1 MLTEGGTV
9 ICSFNELPEEN
20 ENYIDKIVENTANTW
35 QQGRD
40 DNEKRQNTLQGKL
53 AERAVMYYLS
63 QAAKDLIYI
72 PYDSFRADNY
82 EKHAPF
88 DGLIFKKSAV
98 SAAGLKTFIDKI
110 NAEVQLYAGGKI
122 TESLRRE
129 LLENRIY
136 SVEIK
141 STKVTGRHRPYKFN
155 GYRCDAARVIAG
167 ILKDDFLTYPHYLR
181 EGDMEWE
188 EYCNYVKSVDH
199 CFSGLIGKDLSD
211 AVKAKELANM
221 DDFYIRVYVDMENRA
236 VLIIGY
242 ITREVFIET
251 PALKKMVQKYK
262 SEDALYLYKTLKSR
276 NFIKN
281 FVDDII

>member
-1 MLTEGGTV
+1 M
-9 ICSFNELPEEN
+9 
-20 ENYIDKIVENTANTW
+20 K
-35 QQGRD
+35 
-40 DNEKRQNTLQGKL
+40 
-53 AERAVMYYLS
+53 
-63 QAAKDLIYI
+63 
-72 PYDSFRADNY
+72 
-82 EKHAPF
+82 
-88 DGLIFKKSAV
+88 
-98 SAAGLKTFIDKI
+98 
-110 NAEVQLYAGGKI
+110 
-122 TESLRRE
+122 
-129 LLENRIY
+129 
-136 SVEIK
+136 
-141 STKVTGRHRPYKFN
+141 
-155 GYRCDAARVIAG
+155 
-167 ILKDDFLTYPHYLR
+167 
-181 EGDMEWE
+181 WE